1 MSLLLKKEIRLL
13 LPSTAAALALVIVL
27 PWFWRSP
34 YSLFSMTTVALFFG
48 LLVLATTSFG
58 REITMG
64 TFSSLLVQPVE
75 RRRIWWTKIG
85 LLLAAAAL
93 VFGAYCI
100 SCLLRINDLW
110 LNPLA
115 SHGLLYL
122 KNNFAMAAGIGG
134 VFVMMALSGGLWTT
148 LLFRNTMAAFWVAF
162 LIPAGTLMLELLLD
176 ARLVK
181 MVALLMVQPG
191 EEADGHLARVLIY
204 KALLVLGVIY
214 GVAGILYSKRLFQR
228 AQDADSAGKS
238 FALFSGSAATDAKNA
253 ARAIRRPGPVL
264 ALLKKEFHLHS
275 VSLLFAG
282 VLLFMHVCAILL
294 RSDIKLL
301 DGFPVLQGFVQYFW
315 AFWLVIPLIVG
326 AMALA
331 EERKLGV
338 TESQFCL
345 PVPPGTQFLVK
356 FLPAML
362 FAIVLGGVI
371 PMALE
376 IAASAAGSPGVF
388 FKMSRSAGGHAT
400 RDIMALV
407 AGDFATAAGLA
418 LIGLWAS
425 TLARNFLQALSF
437 GFVGVVMFLAVSA
450 IITSKRLLAVFGVSL
465 PMLSVP
471 VFTVALVW
479 LAWRNYKYFA
489 EHERILRR
497 NALALIIATLVMF
510 AGSAAIY
517 YRAWEVFQPAEPAH
531 GKAVL
536 SLENP
541 PRLQGD
547 HQGNLLVGL
556 PDGRIWT
563 TTLHEVYSRDYRKW
577 KRKLFRSLPGIR
589 NSRMLPADLAR
600 NSNAQN
606 NPKDFGQAQLAAETG
621 AVDVALTHGR
631 GAVALN
637 ADGSLWR
644 WRRDRNDLEKTDGSK
659 PVRVGIHNDWVGI
672 VEVQGR
678 AITLAADGSLWMW
691 PNVYDRSML
700 TKHPP
705 KQPKRL
711 ANIFD
716 AAP

>member
-85 LLLAAAAL
+85 LLLAAATL

-110 LNPLA
+110 INPLT
-115 SHGLLYL
+115 SHSLLYL

-148 LLFRNTMAAFWVAF
+148 LLFRNTMASFWVAF
-162 LIPAGTLMLELLLD
+162 MIPAGTLMLELLLD

-214 GVAGILYSKRLFQR
+214 GIAGILYSKRLFQR
-228 AQDADSAGKS
+228 AQDADSSGKS

-253 ARAIRRPGPVL
+253 ARAIRRPRPVL

-294 RSDIKLL
+294 RSDMKLL

-345 PVPPGTQFLVK
+345 PVPPGTQFLLK

-362 FAIVLGGVI
+362 FAVVLGGVI

-388 FKMSRSAGGHAT
+388 FKMSRSGGGHAA
-400 RDIMALV
+400 RNIMMLAT
-407 AGDFATAAGLA
+407 GDFAAAAGLA

-437 GFVGVVMFLAVSA
+437 GFVSVVGFLAVSA
-450 IITSKRLLAVFGVSL
+450 IITSKRLLAVFGASL
-465 PMLSVP
+465 PILSVP

-497 NALALIIATLVMF
+497 NTLALTVAVLVMF

-541 PRLQGD
+541 PRLEEGHD
-547 HQGNLLVGL
+547 GGLLVRL
-556 PDGRIWT
+556 PDGRVWT
-563 TTLHEVYSRDYRKW
+563 AVLHEDYTRDYRKW
-577 KRKLFRSLPGIR
+577 RWKLFRSLPTIQ
-589 NSRMLPADLAR
+589 STRMLSKDSVQDPVI
-600 NSNAQN
+600 QN
-606 NPKDFGQAQLAAETG
+606 NAEDSSHAQSAAEIEWIN
-621 AVDVALTHGR
+621 VALYGAT
-631 GAVALN
+631 AVALK
-637 ADGSLWR
+637 ADGTLWR
-644 WRRDRNDLEKTDGSK
+644 LQNIGTILKNPDGAK
-659 PVRVGIHNDWVGI
+659 PTRFGIHNDWVGI
-672 VEVQGR
+672 TDFRGR
-678 AITLAADGSLWMW
+678 LVTLAADGSLWIW
-691 PNVYDRSML
+691 PNAHDRGAL
-700 TKHPP
+700 TKNPP

-716 AAP
+716 AAQ